1 MPYLLIHGLGQ
12 SPSVWADTCRR
23 MAWLSRADADCPSLA
38 RLLHGKPATY
48 DALYQAFPDYCA
60 ALPRPLHPCGL
71 SLGGILALHYAA
83 EHPTHTASLV
93 LIGVPYRMPKKL
105 LAVQSAVFRLMPA
118 RAFRQMGFPK
128 QDALRLSASMKDL
141 DFRDVLHTIP
151 CPALI
156 LCGGKDR
163 ANATAARELA
173 ARLPDA
179 RLQIIAGA
187 GHEVNVDTPAQLALA
202 LTRFWHT
209 KN

>member
-48 DALYQAFPDYCA
+48 DALYQAFTDYCA
-60 ALPRPLHPCGL
+60 ALPRPLHLCGL

-105 LAVQSAVFRLMPA
+105 LAVQSAVFRVM
-118 RAFRQMGFPK
+118 
-128 QDALRLSASMKDL
+128 S
-141 DFRDVLHTIP
+141 
-151 CPALI
+151 
-156 LCGGKDR
+156 
-163 ANATAARELA
+163 
-173 ARLPDA
+173 
-179 RLQIIAGA
+179 
-187 GHEVNVDTPAQLALA
+187 
-202 LTRFWHT
+202 
-209 KN
+209 